1 MYMKKILFLV
11 VCVMALAACSN
22 VQVMGYEKVDASE
35 TIVVE
40 TYELKP
46 FEKID
51 VKGVANVEI
60 IQSEEK
66 NGVVELKAPDNYIDL
81 FKFDSEDG
89 RLVIDLAKKVNIDVK
104 KVQITVYTS
113 DLTAL
118 KNSGVSH
125 VIMESLDTDKLE
137 VINSGVGDIQIGGVA
152 DDVKLVCSGVGSIR
166 AKELKALNVKA
177 DVSGVGS
184 VTCYASERIDGT
196 VSGVGSL
203 KYAGHPKVKNT
214 HRSGVGG
221 ISEE

>member
-1 MYMKKILFLV
+1 MRKILLLV
-11 VCVMALAACSN
+11 VCVMTLAACSN

-60 IQSEEK
+60 IQNEEK

-81 FKFDSEDG
+81 FKFDSKDG
-89 RLVIDLAKKVNIDVK
+89 RLVIDLTKKVNIDARNVL
-104 KVQITVYTS
+104 ITVYTS

-118 KNSGVSH
+118 SNSGVSH
-125 VIMESLDTDKLE
+125 VSMDSLDTDKLE

-166 AKELKALNVKA
+166 ASELKALNVKA
-177 DVSGVGS
+177 SVSGVGS
-184 VTCYASERIDGT
+184 VSCYASERIDGT

>member
-1 MYMKKILFLV
+1 MKKILFLV

-40 TYELKP
+40 TYKLKA

-60 IQSEEK
+60 IQNEEK

-81 FKFDSEDG
+81 FEFDSKDG
-89 RLVIDLAKKVNIDVK
+89 RLSIDLAKKVNIDTRNVL
-104 KVQITVYTS
+104 ITVYTS

-118 KNSGVSH
+118 NNRGVSH
-125 VIMESLDTDKLE
+125 VSMDSLDTDKLE

-184 VTCYASERIDGT
+184 VSCYASEQIDGT
-196 VSGVGSL
+196 VSGVGAL
-203 KYAGHPKVKNT
+203 RYAGHPKVKNT
-214 HRSGVGG
+214 HRSGIGG

>member
-1 MYMKKILFLV
+1 MKKILFLV

-40 TYELKP
+40 TYKLKP

-60 IQSEEK
+60 IQNEEK

-104 KVQITVYTS
+104 NVHVTVYTS

-152 DDVKLVCSGVGSIR
+152 DDVKLVCSGVGSVR

>member
-1 MYMKKILFLV
+1 MKKILFLV

-60 IQSEEK
+60 IQNEEK

-104 KVQITVYTS
+104 NVHVTVYTS

-118 KNSGVSH
+118 RNSGVSH
-125 VIMESLDTDKLE
+125 VIMGSLDTDKLE

-196 VSGVGSL
+196 VSGVGAL